1 MKSTVWV
8 FSSGS
13 AVLPKSPLAIA
24 SSSGFGASNGSTPVF
39 FSTMPATVV
48 SGR

>member
-8 FSSGS
+8 PRVGS

-24 SSSGFGASNGSTPVF
+24 SSSGLGASKGSTPVF
-39 FSTMPATVV
+39 FSTIPATVV